1 MEDNKKLKSY
11 IISTL
16 RAASFRI
23 PVRVGYTARKEC
35 IARAKLGR
43 GQYECNSCRGV
54 FKQYQLKIDHVLPVV
69 DIKLG
74 FQGWD
79 VFINRLFC
87 NTDNLSAICSTCHD
101 SKSAVE
107 RELRKA
113 YKPKKVPKPK
123 KRKKK

>member
-35 IARAKLGR
+35 IARAKLDR
-43 GQYECNSCRGV
+43 GKYQCNICRGV
-54 FKQYQLKIDHVLPVV
+54 FKQTELKIDHILPVV
-69 DIKLG
+69 DVKKG
-74 FQGWD
+74 FEGWD
-79 VFINRLFC
+79 IFISRLFC
-87 NTDNLSAICSTCHD
+87 SADNLQTACETCHD

-107 RELRKA
+107 RELRKV
-113 YKPKKVPKPK
+113 YKPKKKKLVK
-123 KRKKK
+123 KRKK